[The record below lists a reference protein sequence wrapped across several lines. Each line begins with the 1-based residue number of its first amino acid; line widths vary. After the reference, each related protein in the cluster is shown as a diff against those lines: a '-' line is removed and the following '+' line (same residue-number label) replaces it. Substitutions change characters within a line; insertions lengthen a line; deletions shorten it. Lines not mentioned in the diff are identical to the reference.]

1 MKKFTHAIEIVI
13 LVFILFGIL
22 ACGYKPSAK
31 FSREVVGDKIST
43 DVLISAQDPENTVI
57 IKDAVDAAIVK
68 VFHASL
74 TSRALS
80 QTHLQLSISKPS
92 YAPVQY
98 NKEGYVVG
106 YRTTITLSIVRYH
119 NGLSKTYNAKGTY
132 DFTIQPNAIIS
143 DQERF
148 EAIKFSSE
156 KAMKSFLA
164 QVSAEG
170 ARANK

>member
-1 MKKFTHAIEIVI
+1 MFPHAIKVI
-13 LVFILFGIL
+13 ILFFVMFGVL

-31 FSREVVGDKIST
+31 YSRDVVGKRIST
-43 DVLISAQDPENTVI
+43 DVVISANDPENSVI

-74 TSRALS
+74 TSRASS
-80 QTHLQLSISKPS
+80 QTHLRLSISKPT
-92 YAPVQY
+92 YTPIQY
-98 NKEGYVVG
+98 NSDGYVIA
-106 YRTTITLSIVRYH
+106 YRTSIKLDIVRYH
-119 NGLSKTYNAKGTY
+119 SGLSKKYNAHGTY
-132 DFTIQPNAIIS
+132 DFSIRPNAIIS

-156 KAMKSFLA
+156 KAIKSFLA

-170 ARANK
+170 ARASK

>member
-1 MKKFTHAIEIVI
+1 MTIFSHAIKVLI
-13 LVFILFGIL
+13 LVFIMFGIL

-31 FSREVVGDKIST
+31 YSRDVVGERIST

-74 TSRALS
+74 SSRASS
-80 QTHLQLSISKPS
+80 QTHLQLSISSPS
-92 YAPVQY
+92 YSPVQY
-98 NKEGYVVG
+98 NSDGYVIA
-106 YRTTITLSIVRYH
+106 YRTTITLKIVRYH
-119 NGLSKTYNAKGTY
+119 NGLSKSYSAKGTY
-132 DFTIQPNAIIS
+132 DFSIRPNAIIS

-148 EAIKFSSE
+148 KAIKFSSE
-156 KAMKSFLA
+156 KAIRSFLA